1 MKILIIGAGGH
12 GEVVA
17 DICLSRTERGDDLEL
32 VGYLD
37 DDPALP
43 GRLLLGGAVLGPV
56 ASVGCWPHDAVVVA
70 IGANG
75 VRQIVSERL
84 LRCGET
90 LAALVHPAATVLAG
104 ATMGPGSVVC
114 AGAVIGVG
122 TRLGSGVIVNTC
134 ASIDHHSVLGDFCH
148 AAPGVHTGGGVTIG
162 CGALIGVGA
171 SILPGRCIG
180 DWATVGAGAV
190 VTGDVLGYATAVG
203 VPAKVIAQK
212 ENG

>member
-1 MKILIIGAGGH
+1 MTKITEVKVIRTRATGMWAIVKVLTDQPGLYGIGSASDVYHPETVIKAVETIAPLLIGRDAGRSPRGASPR
-12 GEVVA
+12 A
-17 DICLSRTERGDDLEL
+17 QLRMAQSRM
-32 VGYLD
+32 
-37 DDPALP
+37 AQ
-43 GRLLLGGAVLGPV
+43 
-56 ASVGCWPHDAVVVA
+56 S
-70 IGANG
+70 
-75 VRQIVSERL
+75 
-84 LRCGET
+84 
-90 LAALVHPAATVLAG
+90 
-104 ATMGPGSVVC
+104 
-114 AGAVIGVG
+114 
-122 TRLGSGVIVNTC
+122 NTC